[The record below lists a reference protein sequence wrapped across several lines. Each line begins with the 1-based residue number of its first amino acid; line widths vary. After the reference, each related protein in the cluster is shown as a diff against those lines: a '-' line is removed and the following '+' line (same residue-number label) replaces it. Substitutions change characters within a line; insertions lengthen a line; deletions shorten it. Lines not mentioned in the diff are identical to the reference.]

1 LLRKSVVR
9 GHESRIHTRTNPKSK
24 NKGENSVTFSEITYD
39 LSGHVLTITL
49 NRPARLNAWTDT
61 MERELRTAIE
71 TAEKDVKVRSI
82 VITGAGRGFC
92 AGADMDALE
101 AATSR
106 PTAAGGV
113 VAGDRRET
121 VKPSIEEN
129 YRRRFSYMLRVK
141 EPIVAAINGPI
152 AGMGLCMSLFCDMR
166 YMADGAKLTTAFSR
180 RGLIAEHGAS
190 WMLPRL
196 IGPMNAMDLL
206 FSARP
211 ISAVEADKIGLVRVL
226 PSDGFLANVQLIASE
241 LTRLASPRSIGVIK
255 KQVYDSLF
263 QSLAEAWDI
272 ADEEM
277 AKSLSSDDF
286 KEGVAHFVEKRE
298 PNFCGR

>member
-1 LLRKSVVR
+1 
-9 GHESRIHTRTNPKSK
+9 
-24 NKGENSVTFSEITYD
+24 VTFSEITYD

-49 NRPARLNAWTDT
+49 NRPARLNAWTDK

-71 TAEKDVKVRSI
+71 TAEKDVKVRSV

-92 AGADMDALE
+92 AGADMGGLE
-101 AATSR
+101 AASSK
-106 PTAAGGV
+106 PVAAGA
-113 VAGDRRET
+113 VAIDRRET
-121 VKPSIEEN
+121 VNSSIEEN

-141 EPIVAAINGPI
+141 KPIIAAINGPI
-152 AGMGLCMSLFCDMR
+152 AGIGLCMSLFCDMR
-166 YMADGAKLTTAFSR
+166 YMADSAKLTTAFSR

-263 QSLAEAWDI
+263 QSMAEAWDF

-298 PNFCGR
+298 PNFSGR

>member
-1 LLRKSVVR
+1 
-9 GHESRIHTRTNPKSK
+9 
-24 NKGENSVTFSEITYD
+24 VTFSEITYD

-49 NRPARLNAWTDT
+49 NRPARLNAWTDK

-92 AGADMDALE
+92 AGADMGGLE
-101 AATSR
+101 AASSK
-106 PTAAGGV
+106 PVAAG
-113 VAGDRRET
+113 AGAVDRRET
-121 VKPSIEEN
+121 VNSSIEEN

-141 EPIVAAINGPI
+141 KPIIAAINGPI
-152 AGMGLCMSLFCDMR
+152 AGIGLCMSLFCDMR
-166 YMADGAKLTTAFSR
+166 YMADSAKLTTAFSR

-263 QSLAEAWDI
+263 QSMAEAWDF

-298 PNFCGR
+298 PHFSGR